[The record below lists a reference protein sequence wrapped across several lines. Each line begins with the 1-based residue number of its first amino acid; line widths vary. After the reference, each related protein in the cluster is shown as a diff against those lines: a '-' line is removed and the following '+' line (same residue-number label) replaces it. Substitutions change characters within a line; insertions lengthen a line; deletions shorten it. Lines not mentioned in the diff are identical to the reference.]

1 MGGAV
6 TSKLSQSS
14 GGFGLAFVMAMGLS
28 IGSSNAADH
37 DDHSYL
43 PPWMLSAQGEIGQ
56 AGEKVDPQPSPR
68 TAVQPEAAEAQPAGT
83 ERRQEGLN
91 AKASEVKAR
100 LAGFVGNLFRRSIR
114 FATGE

>member
-1 MGGAV
+1 VGGPV
-6 TSKLSQSS
+6 TSKLSRSS
-14 GGFGLAFVMAMGLS
+14 SGFGLAFVMAMGLS

-43 PPWMLSAQGEIGQ
+43 PPWMLSAQGVIGQ
-56 AGEKVDPQPSPR
+56 AGEKVDPQPPSR
-68 TAVQPEAAEAQPAGT
+68 TGVQPEAAEAPAGT

>member
-1 MGGAV
+1 V
-6 TSKLSQSS
+6 TSKLRPSS
-14 GGFGLAFVMAMGLS
+14 GFGLAFVMSIGLLA
-28 IGSSNAADH
+28 IGSSNAADN

-43 PPWMLSAQGEIGQ
+43 PPWMLSVRGETGQ
-56 AGEKVDPQPSPR
+56 AGEKADPQPSPR
-68 TAVQPEAAEAQPAGT
+68 TGVQPEGTEAQSAET
-83 ERRQEGLN
+83 ERRQAGLN